1 MKKEKG
7 ITIFSFFYDSKIY
20 DRLAYVNDI
29 NIPNNRQITAKLRIL
44 TKKTKNNIYFILCL
58 LYFLSKEVI
67 LTNSTL
73 TPSGHVIF
81 FPFLYLT

>member
-29 NIPNNRQITAKLRIL
+29 NIPNNRQITEKLRIL

-58 LYFLSKEVI
+58 LYCAPKEVI

>member
-44 TKKTKNNIYFILCL
+44 TKKTKNNIYFIFCL
-58 LYFLSKEVI
+58 LYFLSKEV
-67 LTNSTL
+67 TSTKSTL